1 MKKLLLSI
9 FIIGVYFTGFGQAVT
24 DNATIPVSINLN
36 AILRLNVTS
45 GGNIEFSFNT
55 IDDYT
60 SGISPSARYET
71 KFTVASSSDFDV
83 SLLAEDANFIGVDDA
98 THTLAL
104 NYVAHT
110 VTATGS
116 GSANSTVTGR
126 TDLTN
131 SAVTIVQPA
140 AAAHNGGNI
149 AANAFTIA
157 WECATSNTG
166 GGTLLGTSPD
176 PDRYTTNVFL
186 ILSAN

>member
-9 FIIGVYFTGFGQAVT
+9 FIIGIYFTGFGQAVT

-36 AILRLNVTS
+36 AILRLNVVS

-55 IDDYT
+55 IGDYT
-60 SGISPSARYET
+60 NGIAPTARYRT
-71 KFTVASSSDFDV
+71 TFTVASSSDFDV
-83 SLLAEDANFIGVDDA
+83 DLLAEDANFVGVDDA
-98 THTLAL
+98 THTLNL

-110 VTATGS
+110 VAATGT

-131 SAVTIVQPA
+131 TATTIVQPA
-140 AAAHNGGNI
+140 TPAHNGGDIN
-149 AANAFTIA
+149 ANVFTID

-166 GGTLLGTSPD
+166 GGTLLGTNTA

-186 ILSAN
+186 ILSTH

>member
-9 FIIGVYFTGFGQAVT
+9 FIIGIYFTGFGQAVT

-36 AILRLNVTS
+36 AILRLNVVS

-55 IDDYT
+55 ISDYT
-60 SGISPSARYET
+60 NGIVPSSRYET

-83 SLLAEDANFIGVDDA
+83 NLLAEDANFVGVDDA

-110 VTATGS
+110 VTGGGT
-116 GSANSTVTGR
+116 NSTVTGR
-126 TDLTN
+126 TSLTN
-131 SAVTIVQPA
+131 TATTIVQPA
-140 AAAHNGGNI
+140 APAHNGGDIN
-149 AANAFTIA
+149 ANAFTIA

-166 GGTLLGTSPD
+166 GGTLLGTNTA

-186 ILSAN
+186 ILSTH